1 MIHWTTAEVVVVFL
15 YGLFWGILIGEPLWR
30 IVHFLGAPSEKNPND
45 PQRLIGDRS
54 E

>member
-30 IVHFLGAPSEKNPND
+30 IVHFLGDSPIEEDSH
-45 PQRLIGDRS
+45 DRQTES
-54 E
+54 SRSD